1 MAIVGFASDEGVRR
15 NGGRVG
21 AAEGPAA
28 IRLALAS
35 LAVHDDLRVVD
46 HGDVVV
52 DAGDLEGAQRRLGE
66 RIAAARRD
74 ASLPVVLGGGHET
87 AYGSYLGLG
96 SPERLGILNLD
107 AHFDLREADRPSSGT
122 PFLQIARERQSVGH
136 EFRYAVV
143 GISEQSNTT
152 ALFDRARELGVRW
165 VVDDACQTVAQPLA
179 LVDELLGG
187 VDGIYLTIDLDVLPA
202 AVAPGVSA
210 PAALGVPLPVVQA
223 VCDAVA
229 DSGRLV
235 HLDVAELNPGLD
247 VDGQTARVAARLV
260 HRIVTRAT
268 AARRARRAP

>member
-1 MAIVGFASDEGVRR
+1 M
-15 NGGRVG
+15 
-21 AAEGPAA
+21 
-28 IRLALAS
+28 
-35 LAVHDDLRVVD
+35 
-46 HGDVVV
+46 
-52 DAGDLEGAQRRLGE
+52 
-66 RIAAARRD
+66 
-74 ASLPVVLGGGHET
+74 
-87 AYGSYLGLG
+87 
-96 SPERLGILNLD
+96 
-107 AHFDLREADRPSSGT
+107 
-122 PFLQIARERQSVGH
+122 
-136 EFRYAVV
+136 

-165 VVDDACQTVAQPLA
+165 VVDDACQTVAEPLA

-247 VDGQTARVAARLV
+247 VDGQTARVAARLL